1 MRRDP
6 PRRVLDRSPP
16 RGSRNGDRSYN
27 GSSSRG
33 SNYRGSNYRGSNYKS
48 SYERRRDSYGN
59 SRPNNRSY
67 RRSFE
72 EEPRDRDDPGKISVP
87 FKVTISNSQ
96 VNWIM
101 NVDHTGIKQKIRNR
115 GGEVLTSPHRW

>member
-16 RGSRNGDRSYN
+16 RGRNGDRSN
-27 GSSSRG
+27 NGGSS
-33 SNYRGSNYRGSNYKS
+33 YRGSNYRGSNYKPN
-48 SYERRRDSYGN
+48 YDRRRDSYGN
-59 SRPNNRSY
+59 NRPNNRSY

-72 EEPRDRDDPGKISVP
+72 EDRDQDAGKISVP

-96 VNWIM
+96 VKWIM
-101 NVDHTGIKQKIRNR
+101 NVDHKMN
-115 GGEVLTSPHRW
+115 SPDRR